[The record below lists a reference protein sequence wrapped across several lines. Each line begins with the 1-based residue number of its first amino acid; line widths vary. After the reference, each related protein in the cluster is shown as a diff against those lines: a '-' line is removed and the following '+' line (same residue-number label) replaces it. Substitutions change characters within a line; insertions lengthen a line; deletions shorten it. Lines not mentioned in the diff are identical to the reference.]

1 MMELSRS
8 RRLLIGR
15 LRRRKTREREQMFLA
30 EGVRCAS
37 EVLSAGAK
45 VRFAVVAP
53 RLRAQ
58 PAGTRLIERL
68 EGARVE
74 IIDASDAD
82 VAELADTESPQG
94 VLLGCEQPTA
104 SLESIKSTRV
114 LVADAIG
121 DPGNLGALVRSAA
134 AFGVSAVVALDG
146 TVDPWNPKAVR
157 ASAGSIA
164 RVTMLR
170 AGWAELDAWRT
181 SRHLDLLVAE
191 RGGDAPQPP
200 RRGWMLVIG
209 SEPRGA
215 RQEIREAA
223 TRRIAIPM
231 AGGIDSLNAA
241 VAGSILMYA
250 LTASD

>member
-1 MMELSRS
+1 MELSRS

-37 EVLSAGAK
+37 EVLDAEAR
-45 VRFAVVAP
+45 VRFAVVSP

-68 EGARVE
+68 EGARVR
-74 IIDASDAD
+74 IIDATDAD

-94 VLLGCEQPTA
+94 VLLGCEQP
-104 SLESIKSTRV
+104 SVRLEAIKATRV
-114 LVADAIG
+114 LVVDAIG

-134 AFGVSAVVALDG
+134 AFGVSVVVALDG
-146 TVDPWNPKAVR
+146 TVDPWNPKVVR
-157 ASAGSIA
+157 ASAGTIV
-164 RVTMLR
+164 RVAMLR
-170 AGWAELDAWRT
+170 TSWPELDAWR
-181 SRHLDLLVAE
+181 SARHLDLLLSE
-191 RGGDAPQPP
+191 RGGDTPEPP
-200 RRGWMLVIG
+200 RRGWILVIG

-215 RQEIREAA
+215 REEIRTAA
-223 TRRIAIPM
+223 DRRIAIPM
-231 AGGIDSLNAA
+231 TSGVDSLNAA

-250 LTASD
+250 LTMQG

>member
-1 MMELSRS
+1 MELSRS

-58 PAGTRLIERL
+58 PAGTALIEHL
-68 EGARVE
+68 EAGRIE
-74 IIDASDAD
+74 IIDATDAD

-94 VLLGCEQPTA
+94 VLLGCEQPSA
-104 SLESIKSTRV
+104 SLETIKSTRV

-170 AGWAELDAWRT
+170 ASWPEIDGWRS
-181 SRHLDLLVAE
+181 SRHLDVLVAD
-191 RGGDAPQPP
+191 RGGEPP
-200 RRGWMLVIG
+200 ELPGRGWVLVVG

-215 RQEIREAA
+215 RAEVLAA
-223 TRRIAIPM
+223 ASHRIAIPM
-231 AGGIDSLNAA
+231 SGGIDSLNAA

-250 LTASD
+250 LTRKP

>member
-1 MMELSRS
+1 MDLSRS

-37 EVLSAGAK
+37 EVLDAGAK

-53 RLRAQ
+53 RLGAQ
-58 PAGTRLIERL
+58 PAGFRLLERL
-68 EGARVE
+68 EAARIE
-74 IIDASDAD
+74 IIGATDAD

-121 DPGNLGALVRSAA
+121 DPGNLGALLRSAA
-134 AFGVSAVVALDG
+134 AFGVSAAITLDG
-146 TVDPWNPKAVR
+146 TVDPWNPKVVR
-157 ASAGSIA
+157 ASAGSSV
-164 RVTMLR
+164 RLTVVR
-170 AGWAELDAWRT
+170 AGWKEADAWRT

-191 RGGDAPQPP
+191 RGGDAPEPP

-215 RQEIREAA
+215 REEIRAAA
-223 TRRIAIPM
+223 TRRVAIPM

-250 LTASD
+250 LTMND

>member
-1 MMELSRS
+1 
-8 RRLLIGR
+8 
-15 LRRRKTREREQMFLA
+15 MFLA

-37 EVLSAGAK
+37 EVLSAGAR

-58 PAGTRLIERL
+58 PAGMQLIERL
-68 EGARVE
+68 EGNRVE
-74 IIDASDAD
+74 IIDATDAD
-82 VAELADTESPQG
+82 VADLADTEAPQG
-94 VLLGCEQPTA
+94 ILLGCEQPA
-104 SLESIKSTRV
+104 SSLEGIKSTRV

-146 TVDPWNPKAVR
+146 TVDPWNPKVVR
-157 ASAGSIA
+157 ASAGTIV

-170 AGWAELDAWRT
+170 ASWAEIDAWRS

-191 RGGDAPQPP
+191 RGGAAPELP
-200 RRGWMLVIG
+200 RRGWMLVVG

-215 RQEIREAA
+215 RAEIRAA
-223 TRRIAIPM
+223 ADRRIAIPM

-250 LTASD
+250 LTAQP